1 MVSSKGKEK
10 VGAGDK
16 AGAGKRKIDLTGGK
30 DDDKTG
36 KRKRNDVLQFFE
48 DSAFEVGDDEYSDDS
63 DFFDT
68 DFIDDEFGT
77 DDGVQKQHEKAPV
90 FPLVPKEEEM
100 DEEELEKM
108 LRERY
113 KAGSSFVKFAEDG
126 YEKKGSIQEDISV
139 PSTKDPTIWKVKC
152 MVGRE
157 RHSAFCLMQK
167 YVDLRV
173 LGMKL
178 QIISAFALDHV
189 KGFVYIEADKQS
201 DVNEAC
207 KGLCSIYSSRMS
219 PVPRNEISQL
229 ISVRSKCNGI
239 SEGMWA
245 RVKSGKYKG
254 DLAQVVAVNDVQ
266 KKVTVKLIPRIDLQA
281 LAEKFGGGVVAK
293 KASIPAPRLIRST
306 ELEDFRPLITIRKD
320 RETNQMVEV
329 LDGKMLREGY
339 LFKKVSID
347 SLCFWGVM
355 PSETELLKFE
365 PYKNDEPQDT
375 EWLSQLYGERKRKRT
390 IKHDKG
396 NGKGGEKGEGSSNSA
411 NGNNFEVDDLVFFG
425 RKDFGIIIGT
435 EKENVYKIMKE
446 GSEGPVLVTVQLRE
460 LRAACFDRKLF
471 TVKDQH
477 KNTIS
482 INDIV
487 RVLDGPSKDRQGIV
501 KQIYKGVIFLYD
513 EMGEEHNRYVCV
525 KAPVCERI
533 SRSHGLL
540 SGKESEAGP
549 STGFAETP
557 SSPNTPLSPKKPC
570 RERGDNSNFS
580 RGDKDG
586 LLFSVGQSVRIRVGP
601 LKGYICRVLAVRQ
614 SDVTVKLDSR
624 QKILTVKSEHLSEV
638 HGRSSTISLGS
649 ADPEAAKPFDLLGA
663 QDGSTDWTSG
673 GLPASAQDENWNAG
687 LPSNERSAWPSF
699 PASSCLTTQLDPNS
713 ISPLTAVDVNND
725 AGNSAWDSGTTQN
738 KNASWGAS
746 GVSEKNVADAG
757 QDSGWGGSDSWKKSV
772 PTTGVGSSSSDG
784 TNKDNASNWGASG
797 TTPGKETSGN
807 WNQPESSGW
816 NKATV
821 RNEGQSE
828 GWGNKVNGGGSDGSS
843 WGKSVGSQGKG
854 AIVGNSDAW
863 DSKGV
868 ASSSLSGPV
877 SESKGWGNA
886 GSSQDGGSTWSKQDA
901 GSSWN
906 KKEDKSSC
914 AKQGGTQSSWGKQ
927 DSKIPDSSGGG
938 DGGSSWGKQEGASW
952 GKQDGGSWNK
962 KEDTS
967 WNKQGGGPS
976 SGQQANKDGGSW
988 NKQEGGS
995 SWGKQDGGSWNKEDK
1010 SNKPGGSS
1018 WGKQDGGSWNKEDKS
1033 NKPGG
1038 SSWGKQDGGSWNKE
1052 DKSNKPGGE
1061 TSWGQQADKDGGSWS
1076 KPEGGSSWKGAKTFG
1091 SGDGYGNRNGGE
1103 FGNKDGSDQQG
1114 SWGRE
1119 NTFDGGRGFGG
1130 RRGRGGGRGRD
1141 NFGRG
1146 RGRGGRSFDRG
1157 ESSSWGKEG
1166 EDNNGSGFAGGSS
1179 WKSSQESSWGKVTS
1193 STGWKTDQSE
1203 KHEGSGFAGGQTSW
1217 KSSQESSWGKV
1228 TSNDENNKASSGWG
1242 STQSEKTEN
1251 NKAGSSSGWGS
1262 NQSEKT
1268 ESNKAGSSSGW
1279 GSDKLEKTERDEGGW
1294 NAAKPSGETQSSSWN
1309 RKSSTNEEKTT
1320 SGGDGWSTGKGSG
1333 SENNQSSGWNKKSSD
1348 GGGIGDAVSGWGN
1361 NEQSWKTNNSAA
1373 GNQSSGWKSE
1383 GSQDP
1388 NAWSSKSNW
1397 NSGSG
1402 FAGDE
1407 QQPDSS
1413 NERGRGGWRGGR
1425 GGSDIGGFGGRGG
1438 SDRGGFRGRG
1448 RSDRGG
1454 FQGRGGSDRG
1464 GFRGRGGFDRGGFGG
1479 RGRGRRDQN
1488 DEWNNRNDFG
1498 DGKPSSWSSGSG
1510 SDPGSWKASDGSG
1523 SWSQGGSG
1531 KGQWQSWSAGGS
1543 TSKVDGH
1550 SSKAGGWNNKNDSG
1564 DGKPGSWKTGSGSD
1578 AGGWKASDDNKGS
1591 WGGTEKGQGGWKN
1604 GSGSDAGGW
1613 KSSDNKGSWNET
1625 GSGKGQGQSWSAAGS
1640 TSKTDGHV
1648 SEAGGWNKGS
1658 SANAAGGDASASKWS
1673 TPTQENTSGNLNSSW
1688 NSSQSNASE
1697 FEKSKEACGATESG
1711 GPADAWGK
1719 ASSSWGKGSD
1729 GGGKGGW

>member
-16 AGAGKRKIDLTGGK
+16 AGAGKRKIDLSGGK

-48 DSAFEVGDDEYSDDS
+48 DSAFEVGEDECSDDS

-189 KGFVYIEADKQS
+189 KGFVYIEADKQF

-207 KGLCSIYSSRMS
+207 KGLCTIYSSRMS
-219 PVPRNEISQL
+219 PVSRNEISQL

-245 RVKSGKYKG
+245 RVKNGKYKG

-293 KASIPAPRLIRST
+293 KACIPAPRLIRST
-306 ELEDFRPLITIRKD
+306 ELEDFRPLITYRKD

-339 LFKKVSID
+339 LYKKVSID

-396 NGKGGEKGEGSSNSA
+396 NGKGGEKGEGSSNS
-411 NGNNFEVDDLVFFG
+411 NNFEVDDLVFFG

-549 STGFAETP
+549 SSGFAETP

-601 LKGYICRVLAVRQ
+601 LKGFICRVLAVRQ

-638 HGRSSTISLGS
+638 HGKSSTISLGS
-649 ADPEAAKPFDLLGA
+649 ADPEAAKQFDLLGA
-663 QDGSTDWTSG
+663 QDGSRDWTSG
-673 GLPASAQDENWNAG
+673 GVPAAAQDDNWNAG
-687 LPSNERSAWPSF
+687 LSSSERSSWPSF
-699 PASSCLTTQLDPNS
+699 PASSSLTTQLDPNS
-713 ISPLTAVDVNND
+713 ISSITAVDVNND

-772 PTTGVGSSSSDG
+772 STTGVGSSSSDSWG
-784 TNKDNASNWGASG
+784 KSLEESTNKNNASNWGASG

-807 WNQPESSGW
+807 WNQPESG
-816 NKATV
+816 
-821 RNEGQSE
+821 
-828 GWGNKVNGGGSDGSS
+828 
-843 WGKSVGSQGKG
+843 
-854 AIVGNSDAW
+854 
-863 DSKGV
+863 
-868 ASSSLSGPV
+868 
-877 SESKGWGNA
+877 
-886 GSSQDGGSTWSKQDA
+886 
-901 GSSWN
+901 
-906 KKEDKSSC
+906 
-914 AKQGGTQSSWGKQ
+914 
-927 DSKIPDSSGGG
+927 
-938 DGGSSWGKQEGASW
+938 
-952 GKQDGGSWNK
+952 
-962 KEDTS
+962 
-967 WNKQGGGPS
+967 
-976 SGQQANKDGGSW
+976 
-988 NKQEGGS
+988 
-995 SWGKQDGGSWNKEDK
+995 
-1010 SNKPGGSS
+1010 
-1018 WGKQDGGSWNKEDKS
+1018 
-1033 NKPGG
+1033 
-1038 SSWGKQDGGSWNKE
+1038 
-1052 DKSNKPGGE
+1052 
-1061 TSWGQQADKDGGSWS
+1061 
-1076 KPEGGSSWKGAKTFG
+1076 
-1091 SGDGYGNRNGGE
+1091 
-1103 FGNKDGSDQQG
+1103 
-1114 SWGRE
+1114 
-1119 NTFDGGRGFGG
+1119 
-1130 RRGRGGGRGRD
+1130 
-1141 NFGRG
+1141 
-1146 RGRGGRSFDRG
+1146 
-1157 ESSSWGKEG
+1157 
-1166 EDNNGSGFAGGSS
+1166 
-1179 WKSSQESSWGKVTS
+1179 
-1193 STGWKTDQSE
+1193 
-1203 KHEGSGFAGGQTSW
+1203 
-1217 KSSQESSWGKV
+1217 
-1228 TSNDENNKASSGWG
+1228 
-1242 STQSEKTEN
+1242 
-1251 NKAGSSSGWGS
+1251 
-1262 NQSEKT
+1262 
-1268 ESNKAGSSSGW
+1268 
-1279 GSDKLEKTERDEGGW
+1279 
-1294 NAAKPSGETQSSSWN
+1294 
-1309 RKSSTNEEKTT
+1309 
-1320 SGGDGWSTGKGSG
+1320 
-1333 SENNQSSGWNKKSSD
+1333 GWNKKSSD
-1348 GGGIGDAVSGWGN
+1348 GGGIGDAVSSWGN
-1361 NEQSWKTNNSAA
+1361 NEQSWKTSNSSA

-1407 QQPDSS
+1407 QQPDGS
-1413 NERGRGGWRGGR
+1413 NERGRGGWR
-1425 GGSDIGGFGGRGG
+1425 GGRGG

-1479 RGRGRRDQN
+1479 RGRGRRDQSG
-1488 DEWNNRNDFG
+1488 EWNNRNDFG
-1498 DGKPSSWSSGSG
+1498 DGKPSWSNGSG
-1510 SDPGSWKASDGSG
+1510 SDPASWKASDGSG
-1523 SWSQGGSG
+1523 SWNEGGSG

-1543 TSKVDGH
+1543 TSKADGH
-1550 SSKAGGWNNKNDSG
+1550 SSEAGGWNNRNDSG
-1564 DGKPGSWKTGSGSD
+1564 DGKPPS
-1578 AGGWKASDDNKGS
+1578 
-1591 WGGTEKGQGGWKN
+1591 WKN

-1613 KSSDNKGSWNET
+1613 KSSDNKGSWG
-1625 GSGKGQGQSWSAAGS
+1625 GSESGSEKGQGQSWSAAGS

-1658 SANAAGGDASASKWS
+1658 STNAAGGDASASKWS
-1673 TPTQENTSGNLNSSW
+1673 TQENTSGNLSSSW
-1688 NSSQSNASE
+1688 NSSQSTASGL
-1697 FEKSKEACGATESG
+1697 EKSKEACGATESG

-1729 GGGKGGW
+1729 GAGKGGW

>member
-16 AGAGKRKIDLTGGK
+16 AGAGKRKIDLSGGK

-48 DSAFEVGDDEYSDDS
+48 DSAFEVGEDECSDDS

-189 KGFVYIEADKQS
+189 KGFVYIEADKQF

-207 KGLCSIYSSRMS
+207 KGLCTIYSSRMS
-219 PVPRNEISQL
+219 PVSRNEISQL

-245 RVKSGKYKG
+245 RVKNGKYKG

-293 KASIPAPRLIRST
+293 KACIPAPRLIRST
-306 ELEDFRPLITIRKD
+306 ELEDFRPLITYRKD

-339 LFKKVSID
+339 LYKKVSID

-396 NGKGGEKGEGSSNSA
+396 NGKGGEKGEGSSNS
-411 NGNNFEVDDLVFFG
+411 NNFEVDDLVFFG

-549 STGFAETP
+549 SSGFAETP

-601 LKGYICRVLAVRQ
+601 LKGFICRVLAVRQ

-638 HGRSSTISLGS
+638 HGKSSTISLGS
-649 ADPEAAKPFDLLGA
+649 ADPEAAKQFDLLGA
-663 QDGSTDWTSG
+663 QDGSRDWTSG
-673 GLPASAQDENWNAG
+673 GVPAAAQDDNWNAG
-687 LPSNERSAWPSF
+687 LSSSERSSWPSF
-699 PASSCLTTQLDPNS
+699 PASSSLTTQLDPNS
-713 ISPLTAVDVNND
+713 ISSITAVDVNND

-772 PTTGVGSSSSDG
+772 STTGVGSSSSDSWG
-784 TNKDNASNWGASG
+784 KSLEESTNKNNASNWGASG

-807 WNQPESSGW
+807 WNQPES
-816 NKATV
+816 
-821 RNEGQSE
+821 
-828 GWGNKVNGGGSDGSS
+828 GGGSS
-843 WGKSVGSQGKG
+843 WGKPPVGSQGKET
-854 AIVGNSDAW
+854 IVGNSDAW

-868 ASSSLSGPV
+868 ASNSLSGPV

-906 KKEDKSSC
+906 KKEDKSSW
-914 AKQGGTQSSWGKQ
+914 AKQGGAQPSWGKQ

-976 SGQQANKDGGSW
+976 SGQQANKGGGSWNKQEGGSSWGKQDGGSWNKQGGGPSSGQQANKDGGSW

-995 SWGKQDGGSWNKEDK
+995 SWGKQDGGSWNKQGGGP
-1010 SNKPGGSS
+1010 SSGQQANKDGGSWNKQEGGSS
-1018 WGKQDGGSWNKEDKS
+1018 WGKQDGGSWNK
-1033 NKPGG
+1033 
-1038 SSWGKQDGGSWNKE
+1038 KE
-1052 DKSNKPGGE
+1052 DKSSWNKPGGE
-1061 TSWGQQADKDGGSWS
+1061 TSWGQQGDKDGGSWS
-1076 KPEGGSSWKGAKTFG
+1076 KQEGGSSWK
-1091 SGDGYGNRNGGE
+1091 GGE

-1119 NTFDGGRGFGG
+1119 STFDGGRGSGG

-1146 RGRGGRSFDRG
+1146 RGRGRSFDRG

-1193 STGWKTDQSE
+1193 STSWKTDQSE
-1203 KHEGSGFAGGQTSW
+1203 KQEGSGFAGGQTSW

-1242 STQSEKTEN
+1242 STQSEKTES
-1251 NKAGSSSGWGS
+1251 NKAGSSLGWGS

-1268 ESNKAGSSSGW
+1268 ESNKAGSNSGW
-1279 GSDKLEKTERDEGGW
+1279 GSNQSEKTERDKDTAFNKSSDWQSEGGW
-1294 NAAKPSGETQSSSWN
+1294 NAAKPSGESQSSSWN
-1309 RKSSTNEEKTT
+1309 RKASTNDEKNT
-1320 SGGDGWSTGKGSG
+1320 SGADGWSTGKGSG
-1333 SENNQSSGWNKKSSD
+1333 SETNQSSGWNKKSSD
-1348 GGGIGDAVSGWGN
+1348 GGGIGDAVSSWGN
-1361 NEQSWKTNNSAA
+1361 NEQSWKTSNSSA

-1407 QQPDSS
+1407 QQPDGS
-1413 NERGRGGWRGGR
+1413 NERGRGGWR
-1425 GGSDIGGFGGRGG
+1425 GGRGG

-1479 RGRGRRDQN
+1479 RGRGRRDQSG
-1488 DEWNNRNDFG
+1488 EWNNRNDFG
-1498 DGKPSSWSSGSG
+1498 DGKPSWSNGSG
-1510 SDPGSWKASDGSG
+1510 SDPASWKASDGSG
-1523 SWSQGGSG
+1523 SWNEGGSG

-1543 TSKVDGH
+1543 TSKADGH
-1550 SSKAGGWNNKNDSG
+1550 SSEAGGWNNRNDSG
-1564 DGKPGSWKTGSGSD
+1564 DGKPPS
-1578 AGGWKASDDNKGS
+1578 
-1591 WGGTEKGQGGWKN
+1591 WKN

-1613 KSSDNKGSWNET
+1613 KSSDNKGSWG
-1625 GSGKGQGQSWSAAGS
+1625 GSESGSEKGQGQSWSAAGS

-1658 SANAAGGDASASKWS
+1658 STNAAGGDASASKWS
-1673 TPTQENTSGNLNSSW
+1673 TQENTSGNLSSSW
-1688 NSSQSNASE
+1688 NSSQSTASGL
-1697 FEKSKEACGATESG
+1697 EKSKEACGATESG

-1729 GGGKGGW
+1729 GAGKGGW